1 MGKLPL
7 LLFLSLLLP
16 FLALCHRILFVL
28 FTLPNPL
35 YHLLKSNSSRPANRL
50 LPAALDSY
58 LLSRSIPHPPH
69 LLNLCDLL
77 ATVIPS
83 RQRLSTAMLSCT
95 AHPIFMCAP
104 QIDTVKALTRCGEG
118 PARPR

>member
-7 LLFLSLLLP
+7 LLSLLLP
-16 FLALCHRILFVL
+16 HLALCHRILFVL
-28 FTLPNPL
+28 FTLPNPP
-35 YHLLKSNSSRPANRL
+35 YHLPKSNRARPANHL
-50 LPAALDSY
+50 LPAALY
-58 LLSRSIPHPPH
+58 NLLSRSLSHPPH

-77 ATVIPS
+77 PTVIPRFRS
-83 RQRLSTAMLSCT
+83 QRLRTATLSCT

-104 QIDTVKALTRCGEG
+104 RIDEVKALTRCGEG